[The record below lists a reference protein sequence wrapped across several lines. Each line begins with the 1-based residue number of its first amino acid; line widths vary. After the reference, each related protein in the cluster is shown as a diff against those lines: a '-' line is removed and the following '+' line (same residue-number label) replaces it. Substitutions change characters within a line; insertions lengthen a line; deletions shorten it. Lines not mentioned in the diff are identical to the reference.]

1 MKHALE
7 AIKSLDTFDRI
18 YITVCL
24 FS

>member
-18 YITVCL
+18 CITVCL